1 METSESGVLQICSLE
16 GVCLR
21 PYFDSVGVITIGF
34 GSTATEIPNLKNW
47 DKTKY
52 ITMQYAYDI
61 FAASLGSYERTVTN
75 HLIVD
80 VTQYQFDALV
90 SLCYNIGTGG
100 LSNSTLIRS
109 INQTASSDEIRKNF
123 LMWNKPREIIG
134 RRTKE
139 ANLYVTGVYSN
150 PNGTCQYLDTDGA
163 GHQLQRSAKEI
174 NIKDLLSS

>member
-1 METSESGVLQICSLE
+1 METSKSGVFQLCGVE

-61 FAASLGSYERTVTN
+61 FVSSLGLYERAVTN

-100 LSNSTLIRS
+100 FSNSTLVRK
-109 INQTASSDEIRKNF
+109 INQQTSADEIEAAF
-123 LMWNKPREIIG
+123 LMWNKPKEILS
-134 RRTKE
+134 RRKRE
-139 ANLYVTGVYSN
+139 ANLYRNGIYFN
-150 PNGTCQYLDTDGA
+150 PNGLCEYLDTDGT
-163 GHQLQRSAKEI
+163 GNQVHST
-174 NIKDLLSS
+174 IKQIDLNSLIT

>member
-1 METSESGVLQICSLE
+1 MEISESGELEVCGYE

-34 GSTATEIPNLKNW
+34 GSTVTEIPNLANW

-52 ITMQYAYDI
+52 ITMQEAYDI
-61 FAASLGSYERTVTN
+61 FKGSAGRYETAVTN
-75 HLIVD
+75 SLIVD
-80 VTQYQFDALV
+80 ITQYQFDALT
-90 SLCYNIGTGG
+90 SLCYNIGTYG

-109 INQTASSDEIRKNF
+109 INQKQPASIIQANF

-139 ANLYVTGVYSN
+139 ANLYRTGVYSN
-150 PNGTCQYLDTDGA
+150 PNGMCQLLDTDGA
-163 GHQLQRSAKEI
+163 GHQLQHTAKEI
-174 NIKDLLSS
+174 NIKSLLNG

>member
-1 METSESGVLQICSLE
+1 METSENGILEIASYE

-34 GSTATEIPNLKNW
+34 GSTVTEIPNLKNW

-52 ITMQYAYDI
+52 ISMQEAYDL
-61 FAASLGSYERTVTN
+61 FKGSLTRYETAVTN

-80 VTQYQFDALV
+80 ISQSQFDALV

-100 LSNSTLIRS
+100 LSNSTLIRM
-109 INQTASSDEIRKNF
+109 INQKASPQVIRADF

-139 ANLYVTGVYSN
+139 ANLYQTGVYSN
-150 PNGTCQYLDTDGA
+150 PNGLCEYLDTDGA
-163 GHQLQRSAKEI
+163 GHQKHSTAKEV
-174 NIKDLLSS
+174 NIKSLLST

>member
-1 METSESGVLQICSLE
+1 MEISENGMFEICSYE

-34 GSTATEIPNLKNW
+34 GSTVTEIPNLKNW

-52 ITMQYAYDI
+52 ISMQEAYDI
-61 FAASLGSYERTVTN
+61 FKGSLARYETAVTN
-75 HLIVD
+75 HLIVN
-80 VTQYQFDALV
+80 VNQSQFDALV

-100 LSNSTLIRS
+100 LSNSTLLRK
-109 INQTASSDEIRKNF
+109 INQAAAGHEIQAAF

-139 ANLYVTGVYSN
+139 ANLYRTGVYSN
-150 PNGTCQYLDTDGA
+150 PDGICESLDTDGA
-163 GHQLQRSAKEI
+163 GHQLHHTAKEI
-174 NIKDLLSS
+174 SIKSLISA